1 MHGDER
7 GEDTHQEQDQ
17 HHVLSKPAAIV
28 LSCITLYCIVTD
40 SAMSSSPYVLL
51 LHPWRPPPT
60 EEVFVRVK
68 VSAPEASVDMCRYVD
83 IEIGLYRNVDIENTN
98 I

>member
-28 LSCITLYCIVTD
+28 SSCIALYCTVLYCTVL
-40 SAMSSSPYVLL
+40 SYSPYVLL

-83 IEIGLYRNVDIENTN
+83 M
-98 I
+98 

>member
-1 MHGDER
+1 MLPIAGGAVHGDQR

-51 LHPWRPPPT
+51 LHPWRPVLYCT
-60 EEVFVRVK
+60 VLYCTVLYCTVLLTLCTAA
-68 VSAPEASVDMCRYVD
+68 APVAAAAH
-83 IEIGLYRNVDIENTN
+83 
-98 I
+98 